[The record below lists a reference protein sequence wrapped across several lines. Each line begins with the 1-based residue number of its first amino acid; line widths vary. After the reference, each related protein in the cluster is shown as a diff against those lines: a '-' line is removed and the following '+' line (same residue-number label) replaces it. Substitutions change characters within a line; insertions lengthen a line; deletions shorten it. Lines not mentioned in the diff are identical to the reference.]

1 MSRENIN
8 MNFKFGD
15 SDVFQLTD
23 IETNKSLMLITSDTA
38 GNHAWTGITRA
49 PLTRNAMQTT
59 STSNQYSDLTLPWI
73 SIPQEDWTG
82 GRGNHTFT
90 SDTSRFYDS
99 KRCQSAFNSVLYNA
113 PLDHYSTGFKEACT
127 NCPGSLRWRDVVEGA
142 NNYIAVQFSPS
153 ETFDAGEVYIHMR
166 RRGTPTSPL
175 VVMLT
180 NTMLDTKETALAYH
194 EFTTEEDDDTL
205 SEFFK
210 FKIDT
215 PQTLNKG
222 GQYYVKVYSEG
233 GDEVDKW
240 QVGYSVESTSHTYAS
255 AKIDSDYE
263 LANYELY
270 YRVAPVQ
277 EDKYVK
283 FFTYEQLIFAV
294 RQDANA
300 NPSLWLNGDIGLCT
314 ASADNT
320 IQDTSK
326 NWETD
331 CFVGAQIGLVY
342 RKGSNG
348 HVTVWKKIAS
358 NTNDTITIDGTWD
371 INPEEGCVYIINDT
385 PLWHEIT
392 DHGLT
397 EYITCVHVIRG
408 VVYFCQGDYAPVRL
422 MRFNHETGLFEWREW
437 SETVETTETVEGTET
452 TVSTTTNLCASF
464 VQSVRDT
471 DGMMLYRARND
482 DDVHLRSVERS
493 VLLDWQ
499 DASKTIAEERTTA
512 VTADSG
518 TVYTDS
524 IDFGRYDDDSIRY
537 CVQIGTFTSDKA
549 TGKFVATLQES
560 DDNETF
566 FDVQSVTCSG
576 KGKWYFTAH
585 CEKKYRRMSYAI
597 SGKDCSVN
605 NITVTTALMPEFKDR
620 WTLLDNWGKITALS
634 EYGAEETKSLYIYQ
648 EGNISSINKYDNTK
662 DTYTLDRIN
671 LDELRT
677 TAEEWNAKTQDTS
690 NVYLVFAWL
699 NGMQRYYNT
708 QLEGKG
714 PDHDEGL
721 PFIRQG
727 RVSKIISYP
736 SHIFISV
743 DAEDGYS
750 QVLMFNTSGWHEI
763 YRAPNKG
770 ERIIDMEFQ
779 PIYGTRPDR
788 LWMQVGDDM
797 VWLSMPSK
805 ILYALQ
811 DTEAEYTHEA
821 VLVSSWMT
829 AGMTDVEKLWQ
840 SLKVM
845 AEYLDGENCWVEAD
859 YQVDEEEVWHPIEN
873 WYTESPSQKEELEP
887 NGSVNGKKL
896 RYRLRLQT
904 TDYHKTP
911 KVNVV
916 VLEAVGRVDIKYSYA
931 FYFRNIKY
939 KRDLNAEFED
949 IEPYEVQEVLDD
961 WADKIKKLRLNSKYR
976 IFDNKIVY
984 LDAVQTSVLN
994 ELSEGYIGQITL
1006 NEL

>member
-82 GRGNHTFT
+82 GRGNNIFT
-90 SDTSRFYDS
+90 SDTSRYYDA

-113 PLDHYSTGFKEACT
+113 PLDYYSTGFKAACT
-127 NCPGSLRWRDVVEGA
+127 NCPGSLRWRDVVPGA
-142 NNYIAVQFSPS
+142 NNYIAVQFQPS
-153 ETFDAGEVYIHMR
+153 ETFTAGEVYIHMR

-180 NTMLDTKETALAYH
+180 NTMLDTKDTAIGYH
-194 EFTTEEDDDTL
+194 EFTVDEDDDTL
-205 SEFFK
+205 AEFFK
-210 FKIDT
+210 FKLET
-215 PQTLNKG
+215 PKELTKG
-222 GQYYVKVYSEG
+222 TNYYVKVYSED
-233 GDEVDKW
+233 GDESDKW
-240 QVGYSVESTSHTYAS
+240 QVGYSTENTAHTYAS
-255 AKIDSDYE
+255 AVIDAGYE
-263 LANYELY
+263 LVNYELY

-283 FFTYEQLIFAV
+283 FFTYEQLVFAV
-294 RQDANA
+294 RQDANG
-300 NPSLWLNGDIGLCT
+300 NPSLWLNGDIGKCAVSTDSTL
-314 ASADNT
+314 
-320 IQDTSK
+320 QDTSK
-326 NWETD
+326 NWSLN
-331 CFVGAQIGLVY
+331 CYAGAQIGLVY
-342 RKGSNG
+342 RAGSEG
-348 HVTVWKKIAS
+348 HVSVWKKIVS

-371 INPEEGCVYIINDT
+371 INPSKGCIYIINDT
-385 PLWHEIT
+385 PLWHEIAG
-392 DHGLT
+392 HGLT
-397 EYITCVHVIRG
+397 AYVTCVHVIRG
-408 VVYFCQGDYAPVRL
+408 VVYFCQGDQIAVRL
-422 MRFNHETGLFEWREW
+422 MRFRHDTAVFEWRAWE
-437 SETVETTETVEGTET
+437 EGEGDDKT
-452 TVSTTTNLCASF
+452 SLCASF

-471 DGMMLYRARND
+471 DGMMLYRARNCD
-482 DDVHLRSVERS
+482 GLKRRSVERS

-499 DASKTIAEERTTA
+499 IESETIAAERTTA

-524 IDFGRYDDDSIRY
+524 YDFGVHDFDAVRY
-537 CVQIGTFTSDKA
+537 CVNIGTFESDKA
-549 TGKFVATLQES
+549 KGKLVATLQES
-560 DDNETF
+560 KDNETF
-566 FDVQSVTCSG
+566 FDVQSVTCSST
-576 KGKWYFTAH
+576 GKWYFTAH
-585 CEKKYRRMSYAI
+585 CEYRYRRMSYAI
-597 SGKDCSVN
+597 SGSDCSVN
-605 NITVTTALMPEFKDR
+605 NITVTTMLTPEFTDR

-634 EYGAEETKSLYIYQ
+634 EYGAETEKSLYIYQ

-677 TAEEWNAKTQDTS
+677 TADEWNGKTQDTS

-699 NGMQRYYNT
+699 NGLQRYYNT

-736 SHIFISV
+736 SHVFISI
-743 DAEDGYS
+743 DAQDGYS

-788 LWMQVGDDM
+788 LWLQVGDDM

-811 DTEAEYTHEA
+811 DKEAEYTHEA

-829 AGMTDVEKLWQ
+829 AGMTDIEKLWQ
-840 SLKVM
+840 SFKVM
-845 AEYLDGENCWVEAD
+845 AEYLDGETCWVEAD
-859 YQVDEEEVWHPIEN
+859 YQIDEETVWHPIEN
-873 WYTESPSQKEELEP
+873 WYTESPSQKEELAP
-887 NGSVNGKKL
+887 SGSVNGKKL

-916 VLEAVGRVDIKYSYA
+916 VLEAVGRVDIKYCYS
-931 FYFRNIKY
+931 FYYRNIKY

-949 IEPYEVQEVLDD
+949 IEPYEVQAILDE

-976 IFDNKIVY
+976 IFDNKTVY